1 MISNEEF
8 QFVARAN
15 LTLFAESASGATW
28 GYKRRRSGA
37 GSTVPSVRAG
47 AGQRPGLEGAD
58 RGGIRRRHH
67 VGDRLRHGDRT
78 QARPQG
84 RPRQDHHVEQI
95 PAVQI
100 LRRDGQCAVVWAEG
114 GVSFFTLPL
123 VGRFAR

>member
-47 AGQRPGLEGAD
+47 DGQRPGVESTNREGV
-58 RGGIRRRHH
+58 RRRHH
-67 VGDRLRHGDRT
+67 VCDRFHHGDG
-78 QARPQG
+78 ARRQSQR
-84 RPRQDHHVEQI
+84 RPRQAGDDRQR
-95 PAVQI
+95 A
-100 LRRDGQCAVVWAEG
+100 GVWFREE
-114 GVSFFTLPL
+114 
-123 VGRFAR
+123 